1 MNKNHFETILKNYH
15 LHIPLLDFVQKLTA
29 STKNCDISSFTSV
42 MDHFMCCPNS
52 TSHINL
58 LLD

>member
-29 STKNCDISSFTSV
+29 STKNCDISSLRQSWIISCAAQIQQVT
-42 MDHFMCCPNS
+42 
-52 TSHINL
+52 
-58 LLD
+58 